1 MTEGAHFLAVKP
13 LSVKTTRASCADA
26 VILNVMRHNAR
37 ELQAEIGVG
46 ADSGIDASRIHLNV
60 TLHGPATADGV
71 ASAARDAM
79 REHGIVA
86 PRKNATLGIEIVASL
101 PAGLLI
107 DHLAYFRDT
116 AAWAQR
122 HYRVPLLS
130 AIVHNDESSPHLHL
144 VLLPVRDGK
153 LVGSE
158 LLGNRATMKAMQK
171 DFHEQVAK
179 QYGLRMPAAKKR
191 HSAAQRAAGIALLR
205 ETLQANSGLTE
216 EAIEALLVPHTRNP
230 EPLLV
235 ALGLAMPA
243 PVVKGSFVATMTR
256 KVRPEGPGRTYKK
269 SPIGHLRAQTADGF
283 LPENENSYAL
293 LGDCIST
300 PNFPPSANP
309 SSASNSAP
317 GQQAS
322 SSPATSQSTTDQQ
335 RERSTTGAAVPPP
348 GQQGSDEMDS
358 QCTAGDILSFE
369 GIPEAGELCTVVAP
383 LLDAGRRQASTGVQ
397 NILHTPLVVGTNPA
411 SNLTASASTSPAP
424 APRKRATKPPVA
436 AAGRPAAKRAAG
448 TALSV
453 GHGEQHEQLPAQQQA
468 GQHPGA
474 PVHASVRTPDSFLR
488 GDAGPVGAATV
499 PARATTKGQNLTAPL
514 AISQPVDNPATLPDW
529 AIAPRTTASPGK
541 TGMALSTVGSTVE
554 ALAAERSQHHA
565 RQQVGQQSDHD
576 AGLASAAP
584 TKRTATKRQAKTVT
598 AAPARPT
605 GTTPKRKRTTAKVAS
620 TTSTT
625 STPATAH
632 HQAASIEQTT
642 ASQAGQV
649 ATAKMRKRTSKMAA
663 STSPSPRTSAA
674 GIAPAADQVDTQ
686 TAKPA
691 LQQAGH
697 QQDQQHRA
705 HAMEEQAAPGGRPQT
720 GNAGIEVT
728 VDTPAKRSTAK
739 GIVPAND
746 TRAGQ
751 PAVSAA
757 APACLHLASNDD
769 VTPRNAKASQA
780 ASARRDRTSTAT
792 PASAPAAPRAGKR
805 SSTASRPAATPLTPS
820 ISTRSTSSTAAPSTS
835 TSKPKRTATLQQ
847 ANGTP
852 APDTLPG
859 KAAPVPATPTKR
871 MATSRKDSGAAS
883 SKPALGKGQ
892 YDASADQPDEIR
904 RLADDAR
911 AAATCVRSNSYA
923 APTGVKQGN
932 CQNHRRA
939 NQPNEIRTLGLAP
952 RTSMSGVSTAPAT
965 RDALKLEPISPVSTS
980 AVRSPEYSGQ
990 LQVDQQASRRAGED
1004 DRHGA
1009 PGLDQLP
1016 MPAPRINDSATARP
1030 AAQAGIAAHFR
1041 HQSPAPVI
1049 EQGLLQGGA
1058 STDTD
1063 LGPRQGEQLSTTAKP
1078 AAPGIEQHQQPA
1090 HAQRAAG
1097 IKGRLQG
1104 RAFDGTD
1111 LTQHHQHGL
1120 APLSNADD
1128 YERVSDD
1135 AQAAELWDGDLG
1147 EFVKAPAKA
1156 TRCDART
1163 PAGPTL
1169 ATWSTYCMR
1178 LDLRR

>member
-116 AAWAQR
+116 AAWAQQ

-216 EAIEALLVPHTRNP
+216 CAIDALLVPHAKNP

-256 KVRPEGPGRTYKK
+256 KVRPESPDRIYKK
-269 SPIGHLRAQTADGF
+269 SPIGHLRAQTGGVF

-293 LGDCIST
+293 LGLPIS
-300 PNFPPSANP
+300 PPKFPPSANP
-309 SSASNSAP
+309 TSASNSAP

-322 SSPATSQSTTDQQ
+322 SSPAAPQSTTDQQ
-335 RERSTTGAAVPPP
+335 RERSTTNI
-348 GQQGSDEMDS
+348 E
-358 QCTAGDILSFE
+358 QCGTD
-369 GIPEAGELCTVVAP
+369 
-383 LLDAGRRQASTGVQ
+383 TG
-397 NILHTPLVVGTNPA
+397 NPA
-411 SNLTASASTSPAP
+411 SPAP
-424 APRKRATKPPVA
+424 ATRA
-436 AAGRPAAKRAAG
+436 
-448 TALSV
+448 
-453 GHGEQHEQLPAQQQA
+453 
-468 GQHPGA
+468 
-474 PVHASVRTPDSFLR
+474 R
-488 GDAGPVGAATV
+488 GNQT
-499 PARATTKGQNLTAPL
+499 
-514 AISQPVDNPATLPDW
+514 ATLPHD
-529 AIAPRTTASPGK
+529 ATEPGK
-541 TGMALSTVGSTVE
+541 AGMALSTVGSKVE
-554 ALAAERSQHHA
+554 AIAAERSQHHA

-576 AGLASAAP
+576 AGLANAAP
-584 TKRTATKRQAKTVT
+584 TKRTATKRQAKTVMT
-598 AAPARPT
+598 APAALAIA
-605 GTTPKRKRTTAKVAS
+605 TPKRKRNAPKVAS
-620 TTSTT
+620 TTSAT

-632 HQAASIEQTT
+632 HQATSIEHS
-642 ASQAGQV
+642 ASSPAAQM
-649 ATAKMRKRTSKMAA
+649 ATAKTRKRRSKMAA
-663 STSPSPRTSAA
+663 STSPSPRASAT
-674 GIAPAADQVDTQ
+674 GIAPAADQADPH
-686 TAKPA
+686 TAKPE
-691 LQQAGH
+691 LQQAAH
-697 QQDQQHRA
+697 QQDLRQRA
-705 HAMEEQAAPGGRPQT
+705 HAIDGEAAPGGRPQT
-720 GNAGIEVT
+720 GNASIEVT

-739 GIVPAND
+739 DIVPAND

-751 PAVSAA
+751 PAVGAA

-780 ASARRDRTSTAT
+780 ALARRGKTSTAT
-792 PASAPAAPRAGKR
+792 PASAPAAPRTGKR
-805 SSTASRPAATPLTPS
+805 SSTASRPAATPSTPS
-820 ISTRSTSSTAAPSTS
+820 TSTRSTSSTAAPSTS
-835 TSKPKRTATLQQ
+835 TPKPERTATLQQ
-847 ANGTP
+847 ASGKSEQ
-852 APDTLPG
+852 DIMPG

-871 MATSRKDSGAAS
+871 RTTSRKASGTPAYATVRQATS
-883 SKPALGKGQ
+883 SKPALGKDL
-892 YDASADQPDEIR
+892 YDAGADQPDEIR
-904 RLADDAR
+904 RLADDER
-911 AAATCVRSNSYA
+911 ATATCARSNSNA

-939 NQPNEIRTLGLAP
+939 NQPNEIRTLGLAT

-965 RDALKLEPISPVSTS
+965 RDALKLEPISPVS
-980 AVRSPEYSGQ
+980 ACAARSPEYSGQ
-990 LQVDQQASRRAGED
+990 LQVDQQSSQCASESN
-1004 DRHGA
+1004 RHGA
-1009 PGLDQLP
+1009 PALDQLP
-1016 MPAPRINDSATARP
+1016 MPAPRIIDSATAPQP
-1030 AAQAGIAAHFR
+1030 APSGIAAYAPHR
-1041 HQSPAPVI
+1041 LPALNI
-1049 EQGLLQGGA
+1049 EQAHPQGGA
-1058 STDTD
+1058 STVAQ
-1063 LGPRQGEQLSTTAKP
+1063 LGPLEGEQVRHHVDSY
-1078 AAPGIEQHQQPA
+1078 
-1090 HAQRAAG
+1090 R
-1097 IKGRLQG
+1097 RL
-1104 RAFDGTD
+1104 R
-1111 LTQHHQHGL
+1111 
-1120 APLSNADD
+1120 DD
-1128 YERVSDD
+1128 EH
-1135 AQAAELWDGDLG
+1135 AAELWDIERG
-1147 EFVKAPAKA
+1147 EFVTALARPARSA
-1156 TRCDART
+1156 SSMHHIDAQYADDQGAVWFDAK
-1163 PAGPTL
+1163 PA
-1169 ATWSTYCMR
+1169 AIEAA
-1178 LDLRR
+1178 LDSIRAVHGQH

>member
-116 AAWAQR
+116 AAWAQQ

-216 EAIEALLVPHTRNP
+216 CAIEALLVPHAKNP

-235 ALGLAMPA
+235 ALGLAMPS

-256 KVRPEGPGRTYKK
+256 KVRPESPSRTYKK

-283 LPENENSYAL
+283 LPENEMSYAL
-293 LGDCIST
+293 LGDCIFP
-300 PNFPPSANP
+300 PNFPSQTSP

-322 SSPATSQSTTDQQ
+322 SSPAAPQSTTDQQ
-335 RERSTTGAAVPPP
+335 RERSTTNI
-348 GQQGSDEMDS
+348 E
-358 QCTAGDILSFE
+358 QCGTD
-369 GIPEAGELCTVVAP
+369 
-383 LLDAGRRQASTGVQ
+383 TG
-397 NILHTPLVVGTNPA
+397 NPA
-411 SNLTASASTSPAP
+411 SPAP
-424 APRKRATKPPVA
+424 ATRAMENQT
-436 AAGRPAAKRAAG
+436 
-448 TALSV
+448 
-453 GHGEQHEQLPAQQQA
+453 
-468 GQHPGA
+468 
-474 PVHASVRTPDSFLR
+474 
-488 GDAGPVGAATV
+488 
-499 PARATTKGQNLTAPL
+499 
-514 AISQPVDNPATLPDW
+514 ATLPHD
-529 AIAPRTTASPGK
+529 AAEPGK
-541 TGMALSTVGSTVE
+541 AGMALSTVGSKVE
-554 ALAAERSQHHA
+554 PIAAERSQHHA
-565 RQQVGQQSDHD
+565 RHQVGQQSDHD
-576 AGLASAAP
+576 AGLASTAP
-584 TKRTATKRQAKTVT
+584 TKRAATKRQAKTVT
-598 AAPARPT
+598 TAPAAQA
-605 GTTPKRKRTTAKVAS
+605 GTTPKRKRTAPKVAS

-632 HQAASIEQTT
+632 SIEPTT
-642 ASQAGQV
+642 
-649 ATAKMRKRTSKMAA
+649 A

-674 GIAPAADQVDTQ
+674 GIAPAADQADPH
-686 TAKPA
+686 TAKPE

-697 QQDQQHRA
+697 QQDLRQRA
-705 HAMEEQAAPGGRPQT
+705 HAIEEQAAPAGRPQT
-720 GNAGIEVT
+720 GDAGIEVT
-728 VDTPAKRSTAK
+728 VDTPATRSTAR
-739 GIVPAND
+739 GIVPADD
-746 TRAGQ
+746 T
-751 PAVSAA
+751 PAVRKAVDAA
-757 APACLHLASNDD
+757 APAHQHAPSIEH
-769 VTPRNAKASQA
+769 VTPCNAKASHA
-780 ASARRDRTSTAT
+780 APARRAKASTAT
-792 PASAPAAPRAGKR
+792 PASAPAAPRTGKP

-820 ISTRSTSSTAAPSTS
+820 TRSTSSTAASSTS
-835 TSKPKRTATLQQ
+835 TPKPKRTATLQQ
-847 ANGTP
+847 ASGTP

-883 SKPALGKGQ
+883 SSEPALGKGQ

-904 RLADDAR
+904 RLGYDGKPMGSR
-911 AAATCVRSNSYA
+911 AL
-923 APTGVKQGN
+923 PTS
-932 CQNHRRA
+932 
-939 NQPNEIRTLGLAP
+939 PMTP
-952 RTSMSGVSTAPAT
+952 T
-965 RDALKLEPISPVSTS
+965 REDALKLEPISPSPCS
-980 AVRSPEYSGQ
+980 AGQSGEISAQCSWPKFSGQQHSPEYSGQ
-990 LQVDQQASRRAGED
+990 LQVDQQVSQRAGED
-1004 DRHGA
+1004 DHHGA
-1009 PGLDQLP
+1009 PVLDQLP
-1016 MPAPRINDSATARP
+1016 MPAPRINDSTTARP
-1030 AAQAGIAAHFR
+1030 ATQAGIDAHFR
-1041 HQSPAPVI
+1041 HQSPASVM

-1090 HAQRAAG
+1090 HAQRATG

-1156 TRCDART
+1156 TRRDART

>member
-101 PAGLLI
+101 PAGLAI

-116 AAWAQR
+116 AAWAQQ

-205 ETLQANSGLTE
+205 ATLQANSGLTE
-216 EAIEALLVPHTRNP
+216 RAIEALLVPHAKNP
-230 EPLLV
+230 EPLLM

-243 PVVKGSFVATMTR
+243 PVAKGSFVATMTR
-256 KVRPEGPGRTYKK
+256 KVRPESPGRTYKK

-293 LGDCIST
+293 LGDCIFP
-300 PNFPPSANP
+300 PNFPSQTNP

-322 SSPATSQSTTDQQ
+322 SSPAAKQSTTDQQ
-335 RERSTTGAAVPPP
+335 RERSTTSIEQYGT
-348 GQQGSDEMDS
+348 D
-358 QCTAGDILSFE
+358 
-369 GIPEAGELCTVVAP
+369 
-383 LLDAGRRQASTGVQ
+383 TG
-397 NILHTPLVVGTNPA
+397 NPA
-411 SNLTASASTSPAP
+411 SPAP
-424 APRKRATKPPVA
+424 ATRAKENQT
-436 AAGRPAAKRAAG
+436 
-448 TALSV
+448 
-453 GHGEQHEQLPAQQQA
+453 
-468 GQHPGA
+468 
-474 PVHASVRTPDSFLR
+474 
-488 GDAGPVGAATV
+488 
-499 PARATTKGQNLTAPL
+499 
-514 AISQPVDNPATLPDW
+514 ATLPHD
-529 AIAPRTTASPGK
+529 ATEPGK
-541 TGMALSTVGSTVE
+541 AGMALSTVCSTVG
-554 ALAAERSQHHA
+554 AIAAERSQQHA
-565 RQQVGQQSDHD
+565 HQQVGQQSERD
-576 AGLASAAP
+576 AGLANTAP
-584 TKRTATKRQAKTVT
+584 TKRATAKRQAKTVKT
-598 AAPARPT
+598 APT
-605 GTTPKRKRTTAKVAS
+605 ALASTTPKRKRTAAKAAS

-625 STPATAH
+625 SKPATAYH
-632 HQAASIEQTT
+632 RAASIEQTT
-642 ASQAGQV
+642 ASLAGQM
-649 ATAKMRKRTSKMAA
+649 ATAKTRKRTSKMAA
-663 STSPSPRTSAA
+663 STSPSPCTSAA
-674 GIAPAADQVDTQ
+674 GIAPVADQADTH

-691 LQQAGH
+691 LQQVGH
-697 QQDQQHRA
+697 QQHLRKGARA
-705 HAMEEQAAPGGRPQT
+705 IEEQAAPAGRPQT

-780 ASARRDRTSTAT
+780 ASARRAKTSSAT
-792 PASAPAAPRAGKR
+792 PASAPAAPRTGKP
-805 SSTASRPAATPLTPS
+805 SSTASRPAATP
-820 ISTRSTSSTAAPSTS
+820 STPSTS
-835 TSKPKRTATLQQ
+835 TSTPKPKRTATLQQ
-847 ANGTP
+847 ASGTP

-871 MATSRKDSGAAS
+871 RTTSRKDSGAAS
-883 SKPALGKGQ
+883 SSKPVLGKDQ
-892 YDASADQPDEIR
+892 DAANADQPDEIR

-911 AAATCVRSNSYA
+911 AATTCARSNSNA
-923 APTGVKQGN
+923 APTGVKQGH

-939 NQPNEIRTLGLAP
+939 NQPNEIRTLGLAT
-952 RTSMSGVSTAPAT
+952 RTSMSGVSPAPAT
-965 RDALKLEPISPVSTS
+965 RDALKLEPISPASGS

-990 LQVDQQASRRAGED
+990 LQVDQQSSQRASES

-1009 PGLDQLP
+1009 PALDWLP

-1030 AAQAGIAAHFR
+1030 VAQAGIAAHLR

-1090 HAQRAAG
+1090 HAQRTAG

-1111 LTQHHQHGL
+1111 LAQHHQHGL

-1156 TRCDART
+1156 TRRDART

>member
-46 ADSGIDASRIHLNV
+46 ANSGIDASRIHLNV

-116 AAWAQR
+116 AAWAQQ

-191 HSAAQRAAGIALLR
+191 HSAAERAAGIALLR
-205 ETLQANSGLTE
+205 DTLQANSGLTE
-216 EAIEALLVPHTRNP
+216 RAIDALLVPHARNP

-256 KVRPEGPGRTYKK
+256 KVRPESPGRTYKK
-269 SPIGHLRAQTADGF
+269 SPIGHLRAQTAEGF

-293 LGDCIST
+293 LGDCISP
-300 PNFPPSANP
+300 PNFPSSANP
-309 SSASNSAP
+309 SNASNSAP

-322 SSPATSQSTTDQQ
+322 SSPAAQPSTTDQQ
-335 RERSTTGAAVPPP
+335 RERSTT
-348 GQQGSDEMDS
+348 SIE
-358 QCTAGDILSFE
+358 QCGTD
-369 GIPEAGELCTVVAP
+369 
-383 LLDAGRRQASTGVQ
+383 TG
-397 NILHTPLVVGTNPA
+397 NPA
-411 SNLTASASTSPAP
+411 SPAP
-424 APRKRATKPPVA
+424 ATRAR
-436 AAGRPAAKRAAG
+436 GNQ
-448 TALSV
+448 TAM
-453 GHGEQHEQLPAQQQA
+453 LP
-468 GQHPGA
+468 H
-474 PVHASVRTPDSFLR
+474 
-488 GDAGPVGAATV
+488 DATE
-499 PARATTKGQNLTAPL
+499 
-514 AISQPVDNPATLPDW
+514 
-529 AIAPRTTASPGK
+529 PGK
-541 TGMALSTVGSTVE
+541 AGMALSTVGSTVE
-554 ALAAERSQHHA
+554 AIAAERSQHHA

-605 GTTPKRKRTTAKVAS
+605 GTTPKRKRTSAKVAS

-705 HAMEEQAAPGGRPQT
+705 HAIEEQAAPDGRPQT
-720 GNAGIEVT
+720 GDAGIEVT
-728 VDTPAKRSTAK
+728 VDTPATRTSTM
-739 GIVPAND
+739 GIVLAND
-746 TRAGQ
+746 TRARQ
-751 PAVSAA
+751 PAVNAA
-757 APACLHLASNDD
+757 APACQHLASNDD
-769 VTPRNAKASQA
+769 VTPRNAKASH
-780 ASARRDRTSTAT
+780 ASARRTKTSTAT

-805 SSTASRPAATPLTPS
+805 SSTASRPTATPLTP
-820 ISTRSTSSTAAPSTS
+820 STRSTSSTAASSTS
-835 TSKPKRTATLQQ
+835 TPKPKRTATLQQ
-847 ANGTP
+847 ASGTP

-883 SKPALGKGQ
+883 SSEPALGKGQ

-904 RLADDAR
+904 RLGYDGKPMGSR
-911 AAATCVRSNSYA
+911 AL
-923 APTGVKQGN
+923 PTS
-932 CQNHRRA
+932 
-939 NQPNEIRTLGLAP
+939 PMTP
-952 RTSMSGVSTAPAT
+952 T
-965 RDALKLEPISPVSTS
+965 REDALKLEPISPSPCS
-980 AVRSPEYSGQ
+980 AGQSGEISAQCSWPKFSGQQHSPEYSGQ
-990 LQVDQQASRRAGED
+990 LQVDQQVSQRAGED
-1004 DRHGA
+1004 DHHGA
-1009 PGLDQLP
+1009 PVLDQLP
-1016 MPAPRINDSATARP
+1016 MPAPRINDSTTARP
-1030 AAQAGIAAHFR
+1030 AAQAGIDAHFR
-1041 HQSPAPVI
+1041 HQSPASVM

-1090 HAQRAAG
+1090 HAQRATG

-1156 TRCDART
+1156 TRRDART